1 MKIPARSIL
10 PLLLFGF
17 VIACAVT
24 GLPPLGG
31 ATSTAPERATIPSAA
46 ATNAT
51 SASAGHSFPAEP
63 RGLTAVNNFEP
74 GRQGGGLFTGAPYD
88 ARTYA
93 NPNISGISF
102 RTSWEDVEPAEGAY
116 VWSKLDAVF
125 DAAEKNGKWVEL
137 ILIPGFATPNWA
149 LQGVQTGSFSV
160 IYGPGKGQDLTL
172 PLPWDQAYLD
182 RWFTFLKAVSA
193 RYANRP
199 SSLKIAADGPTSV
212 TAEMSLP
219 NADSDLCH
227 WIQLGYTS
235 DRLIG
240 AWRQVMAGFAQIF
253 PHQFFSLALYP
264 PLPISAETHCTNG
277 KPAGLDHA
285 ESARVTAVLIG
296 IGVGNY
302 PGQFVLQENGMTAAK
317 NNTDPTGAYDV
328 VKSYGGK
335 IVIGYQLTTS
345 AIQHPADMGDPDGP
359 TALKNSLQRGLDAHA
374 LFLEVWEPDVLSPA
388 AQPVLVD
395 AATAL
400 AAEKD

>member
-1 MKIPARSIL
+1 
-10 PLLLFGF
+10 
-17 VIACAVT
+17 
-24 GLPPLGG
+24 
-31 ATSTAPERATIPSAA
+31 
-46 ATNAT
+46 
-51 SASAGHSFPAEP
+51 
-63 RGLTAVNNFEP
+63 
-74 GRQGGGLFTGAPYD
+74 
-88 ARTYA
+88 
-93 NPNISGISF
+93 
-102 RTSWEDVEPAEGAY
+102 
-116 VWSKLDAVF
+116 
-125 DAAEKNGKWVEL
+125 
-137 ILIPGFATPNWA
+137 
-149 LQGVQTGSFSV
+149 
-160 IYGPGKGQDLTL
+160 
-172 PLPWDQAYLD
+172 
-182 RWFTFLKAVSA
+182 
-193 RYANRP
+193 
-199 SSLKIAADGPTSV
+199 
-212 TAEMSLP
+212 
-219 NADSDLCH
+219 
-227 WIQLGYTS
+227 
-235 DRLIG
+235 
-240 AWRQVMAGFAQIF
+240 MAGFAQIF